1 MLVDSMPPEAHARV
15 VRVAAGGGVFFQK
28 HLFPDVD
35 ALFPVA
41 LCGHTTLAQ
50 MLEDDD
56 PGVHLCPACQS
67 IWIADQ
73 ERATSSEDRDT
84 LGPSQA
90 AADPESPTR
99 GRLAP
104 PISDER
110 KLLTMN
116 QTPHRA
122 GPGATADGQPYAVGD
137 ITYQRYYCN
146 AHPNCAVSI
155 PVQIGTN

>member
-1 MLVDSMPPEAHARV
+1 MLVDSMPPEAHVRV
-15 VRVAAGGGVFFQK
+15 VRVAAAGGTFLQK

-50 MLEDDD
+50 MLEGDD
-56 PGVHLCPACQS
+56 PGVHLCPACKS
-67 IWIADQ
+67 IWSDEQ
-73 ERATSSEDRDT
+73 ERATSSEDRDS

-90 AADPESPTR
+90 AADLESLTR

-104 PISDER
+104 PVSDER
-110 KLLTMN
+110 KLWTMN

-122 GPGATADGQPYAVGD
+122 GPGATADGQPYFVGD
-137 ITYQRYYCN
+137 IKYQRYYCN
-146 AHPNCAVSI
+146 AHANCSVSI
-155 PVQIGTN
+155 PVQVGTK